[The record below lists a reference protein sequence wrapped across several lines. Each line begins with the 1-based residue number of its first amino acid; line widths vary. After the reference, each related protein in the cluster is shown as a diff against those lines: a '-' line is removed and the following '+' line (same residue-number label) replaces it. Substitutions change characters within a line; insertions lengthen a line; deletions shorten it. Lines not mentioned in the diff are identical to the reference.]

1 MTRIKGF
8 LEGPTGPLNGRLFVR
23 ASSAF
28 IGAPEGEQA
37 FRVENGEVDIQL
49 PPTPAR
55 APYMVDWRNIG
66 DTRKLSFPER
76 WLVPNAEEVELDQL
90 RGYKTE
96 VLKKQRA
103 LDKASATELVVVK
116 AENETL
122 QNALEESKA
131 AHQQALKRLS
141 SIETQL
147 AAAMGKAASAEADF
161 LQEQAANYRR
171 KLQPIEQVEKIVE
184 RKVAI
189 GHEELREML
198 AAETERRVLLE
209 QENSSLQKQLT
220 ERLSLA
226 NHFGALHAEIDRLNL
241 EKQQLLARIEGL
253 KTPRRSASS
262 YRTEAIAELDQL
274 IGA

>member
-1 MTRIKGF
+1 
-8 LEGPTGPLNGRLFVR
+8 
-23 ASSAF
+23 
-28 IGAPEGEQA
+28 
-37 FRVENGEVDIQL
+37 
-49 PPTPAR
+49 
-55 APYMVDWRNIG
+55 
-66 DTRKLSFPER
+66 
-76 WLVPNAEEVELDQL
+76 
-90 RGYKTE
+90 
-96 VLKKQRA
+96 
-103 LDKASATELVVVK
+103 
-116 AENETL
+116 
-122 QNALEESKA
+122 
-131 AHQQALKRLS
+131 
-141 SIETQL
+141 
-147 AAAMGKAASAEADF
+147 MGKAASAEADF

-171 KLQPIEQVEKIVE
+171 KLQPIQQVEKIVE

-189 GHEELREML
+189 GHEELRETL

-262 YRTEAIAELDQL
+262 YRAEAIAELDQL

>member
-8 LEGPTGPLNGRLFVR
+8 LEGPAGPLNGRLFVR
-23 ASSAF
+23 ASTAF

-49 PPTPAR
+49 PPTPSS
-55 APYMVDWRNIG
+55 APYMADWRNIG

-76 WLVPNAEEVELDQL
+76 WLVPNVEEVDLDQL

-96 VLKKQRA
+96 ILKKQRS
-103 LDKASATELVVVK
+103 LDKASMTELVMIK
-116 AENETL
+116 AENQKL
-122 QNALEESKA
+122 QNALEEAKS
-131 AHQQALKRLS
+131 AHREALKRIS
-141 SIETQL
+141 SMETQL
-147 AAAMGKAASAEADF
+147 ATAVGKAASVEADF
-161 LQEQAANYRR
+161 LREQAANYR
-171 KLQPIEQVEKIVE
+171 KQYQPAEQVEKIVE

-189 GHEELREML
+189 GNEEFREML

-209 QENSSLQKQLT
+209 QENISLQEQLT

-241 EKQQLLARIEGL
+241 EKQQLLVRIEDL

-274 IGA
+274 IGS